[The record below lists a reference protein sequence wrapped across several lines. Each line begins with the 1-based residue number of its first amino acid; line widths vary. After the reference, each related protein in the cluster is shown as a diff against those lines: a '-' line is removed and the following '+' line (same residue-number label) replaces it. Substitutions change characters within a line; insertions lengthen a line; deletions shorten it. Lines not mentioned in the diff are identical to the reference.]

1 MNIRTRRQSTAIS
14 RQRGAALII
23 GLVLL
28 LILTVL
34 GVSGMNMAALELTMT
49 GNSQA
54 QQLAFQAAETGIDV
68 ALSGPIDTAAPV
80 AYTNV
85 PVGDGSA
92 VFDAEIRCV
101 GTTRVPDGA
110 YSDNLSARAIH
121 FDVTATGRHIARNA
135 VSRHTQSLYIVG
147 PAPANPNFNPSV
159 SPGSC

>member
-1 MNIRTRRQSTAIS
+1 MRTQTEYLSSTPL
-14 RQRGAALII
+14 RQRGAALVV

-54 QQLAFQAAETGIDV
+54 QQLAFQAAETGIGV
-68 ALSGPIDTAAPV
+68 ALSGPIDTTTPTT
-80 AYTNV
+80 YTDV

-92 VFDAEIRCV
+92 VFDAEISCV
-101 GTTRVPDGA
+101 GTTRVPDGV
-110 YSDNLSARAIH
+110 YSDKLSARAIH
-121 FDVTATGRHIARNA
+121 FDVQATGRHLTRGA
-135 VSRHTQSLYIVG
+135 VSRHTQSIYIVG
-147 PAPANPNFNPSV
+147 PAPANPNFNPDV